1 MKTLIILIA
10 LIVLGCAVTLIVVG
24 TIWLVKFML
33 EDL

>member
-1 MKTLIILIA
+1 MKALLILCGLIL
-10 LIVLGCAVTLIVVG
+10 LGCAVTLVVVG

>member
-1 MKTLIILIA
+1 MIILCIA
-10 LIVLGCAVTLIVVG
+10 LGIVVLCALTLIVVG